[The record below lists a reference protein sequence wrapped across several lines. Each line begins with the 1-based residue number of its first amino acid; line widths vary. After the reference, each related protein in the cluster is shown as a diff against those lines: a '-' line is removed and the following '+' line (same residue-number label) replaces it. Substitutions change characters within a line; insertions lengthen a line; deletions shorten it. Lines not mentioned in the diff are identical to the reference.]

1 MWYSYREI
9 ISVFCDFGVSGSD
22 WGSVRE
28 SGETLGSLWG
38 RLWEAFG
45 RLWEA
50 LGRLWGGR
58 REEEKKRR
66 KKKRRK
72 TRPTI
77 RTNNT
82 CV

>member
-1 MWYSYREI
+1 MWYSCRVI
-9 ISVFCDFGVSGSD
+9 FSVFCDFGGSGRD

-50 LGRLWGGR
+50 LGRKKRR
-58 REEEKKRR
+58 REEEKEKEEE
-66 KKKRRK
+66 KNPSDHPNK
-72 TRPTI
+72 
-77 RTNNT
+77 
-82 CV
+82 